1 MRFVQNFPFACI
13 LLTLICAVV
22 SSVLSGRAARR
33 LTTALILAV
42 TAMTL
47 CVFVDTLVT
56 GESYVYRMGHYPA
69 PWGNEIRA
77 GSLEALSLLVFLV
90 VLLLAFMGGVR
101 RSEQELEKSKYN
113 IFCILIDLM
122 LLALLALVYTND
134 LFTAYV
140 FIEINTIASAGMVM
154 SRQTGHALVGGVR
167 YLIMNLL
174 GSSLFLVGVVLL
186 YSISG
191 HLLMPNIR
199 ESVAVLASTGAYHE
213 PLTIVVGLITVGLA
227 MKSALFPFETWL
239 PMAYSSATPMGSAL
253 MSSLVSKGYI
263 FLLIKIYARVIG
275 LDVVRQLGIFD
286 VLFIYGVAGM
296 IVGSLN
302 AVRAKQGRMMIAYS
316 SVAQI
321 GYVFAGI
328 GLGTQMGLIC
338 AMWHMMAHALT
349 KSMLFIANNAL
360 RTASG
365 GSNLRKD
372 LRGAFYR
379 SPLAAVAFTLGGVN
393 LVGVPLLSVFVT
405 KLTLAQ
411 AAIEVGGRHM
421 IIALTAMVL
430 STVLNALYFLGT
442 SASFFSPR
450 EGVQEERVKPGRLVT
465 ISLAGFIAANLVF
478 GILSG
483 NVIALLADGLI
494 KFV

>member
-1 MRFVQNFPFACI
+1 M
-13 LLTLICAVV
+13 
-22 SSVLSGRAARR
+22 
-33 LTTALILAV
+33 
-42 TAMTL
+42 
-47 CVFVDTLVT
+47 
-56 GESYVYRMGHYPA
+56 
-69 PWGNEIRA
+69 
-77 GSLEALSLLVFLV
+77 
-90 VLLLAFMGGVR
+90 
-101 RSEQELEKSKYN
+101 
-113 IFCILIDLM
+113 
-122 LLALLALVYTND
+122 
-134 LFTAYV
+134 
-140 FIEINTIASAGMVM
+140 
-154 SRQTGHALVGGVR
+154 
-167 YLIMNLL
+167 
-174 GSSLFLVGVVLL
+174 
-186 YSISG
+186 
-191 HLLMPNIR
+191 
-199 ESVAVLASTGAYHE
+199 
-213 PLTIVVGLITVGLA
+213 
-227 MKSALFPFETWL
+227 
-239 PMAYSSATPMGSAL
+239 
-253 MSSLVSKGYI
+253 
-263 FLLIKIYARVIG
+263 IG

-321 GYVFAGI
+321 GYIFAGI
-328 GLGTQMGLIC
+328 GLGTQMRPIC

-349 KSMLFIANNAL
+349 KSMLFIANSAL
-360 RTASG
+360 REASG

-372 LRGAFYR
+372 LRGVFYR
-379 SPLAAVAFTLGGVN
+379 SPLAAAAFTLGGVN

-421 IIALTAMVL
+421 IIVLSAMVI

-450 EGVQEERVKPGRLVT
+450 EGVREERVKPGRLVT